1 MRLKSQFSKT
11 VSMRIRH
18 TIRKLEQ
25 DSGYPD
31 HMVEDSAEAEAYAY
45 GLMIGALSKALSDY
59 EKGLKQS

>member
-31 HMVEDSAEAEAYAY
+31 HTIQDCAEAYAY

>member
-1 MRLKSQFSKT
+1 
-11 VSMRIRH
+11 MRIRH

-31 HMVEDSAEAEAYAY
+31 HMAEDSAEAYAY
-45 GLMIGALSKALSDY
+45 GLMIAALCKALSDY